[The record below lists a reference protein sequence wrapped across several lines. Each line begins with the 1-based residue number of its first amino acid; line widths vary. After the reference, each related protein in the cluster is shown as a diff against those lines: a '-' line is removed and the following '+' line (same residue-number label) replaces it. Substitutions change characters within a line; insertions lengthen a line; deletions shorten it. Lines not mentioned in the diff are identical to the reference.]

1 MKLVSKTKTCRYIK
15 ISSQTDL
22 QGYQDEKSKSELII
36 EAKITA
42 NNSKYG
48 YKDFVGCLYPI

>member
-1 MKLVSKTKTCRYIK
+1 MQIHRNIITHC
-15 ISSQTDL
+15 DL
-22 QGYQDEKSKSELII
+22 QGYQDEKNKSELII
-36 EAKITA
+36 ETKITA